1 MIETI
6 AIASFLQL
14 PFQLEPLTIVIVLL
28 VVAVF
33 VGVVITN
40 RFVLQRLRQSTRQMV
55 STNNLMQKAFKI
67 SANNVVEFDLRRRYI
82 YRLSG
87 HLLPEEG
94 LPVDVWKTHLHPDDL
109 EATLQQFQR
118 MMNGELKEAEFY
130 YRWNLDY
137 SGGRPRWGYIHNRSI
152 AEFVPGHSQPMS
164 IISSLSDETKQREQQ
179 EEERQLSERYR
190 QIFENS
196 IIGLSFYSPD
206 GWLLNS
212 NAIMRQICH
221 FDSEEGDAHF
231 SNTNLFDAAP
241 FNEVLDRNNVQDMW
255 MCSLS
260 VVPERGMHLYLEIRV
275 RPIRDDEGRLMYIS
289 IAVRD
294 VSEERQLYLQ
304 AKQNDIE
311 IQKVN
316 EAIQLYETEL
326 RYMMEACDMRA
337 WRLLI
342 DERKI
347 QFYQGLSTVEL
358 ELSFDELPD
367 YFIDSRD
374 LVARRLKDA
383 QRYYSKPMAYMSRM
397 RSLFHDTDE
406 EQWNQINSVPIFDEN
421 GRLTATF
428 GLLRNITNLMKKQE
442 QLKHETERANESGH
456 LKSVFLANMT
466 HEIRTPL
473 NAIVGFSDLLQAIE
487 SPDDKREMI
496 RIIHNNCDM
505 LLRLINDILVLSN
518 VDANAMQIEPQD
530 IDCAMA
536 FDDLCQSLAQ
546 RVQNPAVEF
555 IKENPYVH
563 LRTRLDSARINQVLT
578 NFVTN
583 AVKYTQQGHIRLGYR
598 IEERHGH
605 GGFYAYCE
613 DTGAGIPAD
622 QQKRI
627 FERFVKLNDF
637 VQGTGLGL
645 SICKAIIEKCGGEI
659 GVDSE
664 VGAGSTF
671 WFWVPADILS
681 VEHRT

>member
-14 PFQLEPLTIVIVLL
+14 PFWLEPLTIVIVLL

-33 VGVVITN
+33 VGLAITN
-40 RFVLQRLRQSTRQMV
+40 RFVLQRLRRSSRQMV

-94 LPVDVWKTHLHPDDL
+94 LPVDVWKNHLHPDDL
-109 EATLQQFQR
+109 EATLQQFHR

-164 IISSLSDETKQREQQ
+164 IISSLTDETKQREQQ

-255 MCSLS
+255 ICSLS

-294 VSEERQLYLQ
+294 ISEERQLYLQ

-342 DERKI
+342 DERKV

-374 LVARRLKDA
+374 LVARRLKDP
-383 QRYYSKPMAYMSRM
+383 QRYYSKPIAYMSRM

-406 EQWNQINSVPIFDEN
+406 EQWDQINSVPIFDEN

-473 NAIVGFSDLLQAIE
+473 NAIVGFSDLLPMIDSDGE
-487 SPDDKREMI
+487 RKEFI
-496 RIIHNNCDM
+496 RIIRNNCEM
-505 LLRLINDILVLSN
+505 LLRLINDILEVSDIESRPLAIRPAE
-518 VDANAMQIEPQD
+518 VDFAQ
-530 IDCAMA
+530 A
-536 FDDLCQSLAQ
+536 FDDICQSLEQ
-546 RVQNPAVEF
+546 RVQTPGVSF
-555 IKENPYVH
+555 IKENPCAT
-563 LRTRLDSARINQVLT
+563 LPTCLDIGRIQQVVT
-578 NFVTN
+578 NFVIN
-583 AVKYTQQGHIRLGYR
+583 AVKYTKEGHIKVGYR
-598 IEERHGH
+598 PKD
-605 GGFYAYCE
+605 GGLYIYCE
-613 DTGAGIPAD
+613 DTGAGIPKD
-622 QQKRI
+622 KQDTV
-627 FERFVKLNDF
+627 FERFVKLNEF

-645 SICKAIIEKCGGEI
+645 SICKSIAERCGGRI
-659 GVDSE
+659 GVESE
-664 VGAGSTF
+664 GEGHGSTF
-671 WFWVPADILS
+671 WIWIPCSLPQQK
-681 VEHRT
+681 E